1 MVSYETDWTRNEF
14 KAYLMLN
21 CANADYI
28 ESEEEKE
35 LILSK
40 VDKDT
45 YKRIHKEFDKDN
57 DYTRLQKIAHTA
69 KRFGYSKDKADILLD
84 KIKELFLTD
93 HNLNVLEENMFRGL
107 KRILE

>member
-1 MVSYETDWTRNEF
+1 METYETDWTREEF

-28 ESEEEKE
+28 ETDEEKE

-40 VDKDT
+40 VD
-45 YKRIHKEFDKDN
+45 N
-57 DYTRLQKIAHTA
+57 DYVRLQKIAQTA
-69 KRFGYSKDKADILLD
+69 KRFGYTKDKADELL
-84 KIKELFLTD
+84 
-93 HNLNVLEENMFRGL
+93 ENMKQLFMQDHKFGAFEDYMYKGL